1 MRSASHAVTDRN
13 GLLEMQASIEQVHV
27 SEPIGTYIVDIVSS
41 TRTSQRVQV
50 GASPRGS
57 LAILKLSRAK
67 AALEGRDFVTPE
79 DVKAVAV
86 PALSH
91 RLISETGALG
101 AESASG
107 RCRARVARNGS
118 GAGCRG
124 FAHAHGMT
132 RSPSPKVGAYAGLAA
147 LGLLAAVALRLPE
160 LVLLAAPF
168 AVVATAQR
176 VSGAHTTHRG
186 RGRARPRARP
196 RRRIA
201 RRLDPVRAGEAVER
215 LDVLLELPAGLELE
229 DGDNPST
236 LRLVEGGERLLSLR
250 LRCARWGA
258 FRVGRI
264 HLRAHD
270 HFGMFRHEV
279 TIDARQPLKVYPTE
293 EAVRT
298 LLRPSETQVF
308 SGNHVARQKAEGIEF
323 ADIRQFVAGDR
334 VRHVNWRATARRGEL
349 WVNEHH
355 AERNADVVIFLDV
368 FAEARRG
375 ERSTL
380 DPALRAAASLAARY
394 LRQRDRV
401 GFVSYG
407 GMLNWLLP
415 ATGARQLYRIV
426 DAMLDTQIIL
436 SYAWQDLVVVPR
448 AHPSPRQA
456 LVLALTPLLDDRA
469 ATALLDLRA
478 RGFDLIVIEISPL
491 ALVVPKQ
498 GEIRT
503 SRTGCGGCA
512 VMRSAVASSERVFPW
527 RSGTTTRHSRLPW
540 RRWKHFAGRQEPRAC
555 RHRAGSPCAP
565 RCRRRV
571 LG

>member
-1 MRSASHAVTDRN
+1 
-13 GLLEMQASIEQVHV
+13 
-27 SEPIGTYIVDIVSS
+27 
-41 TRTSQRVQV
+41 
-50 GASPRGS
+50 
-57 LAILKLSRAK
+57 
-67 AALEGRDFVTPE
+67 
-79 DVKAVAV
+79 
-86 PALSH
+86 
-91 RLISETGALG
+91 
-101 AESASG
+101 
-107 RCRARVARNGS
+107 
-118 GAGCRG
+118 
-124 FAHAHGMT
+124 MT

-168 AVVATAQR
+168 AVVATLGAFQVR
-176 VSGAHTTHRG
+176 TPRIELEVELDRERALEGELLDVSIRFALG
-186 RGRARPRARP
+186 
-196 RRRIA
+196 
-201 RRLDPVRAGEAVER
+201 DAVER
-215 LDVLLELPAGLELE
+215 LDVLLELPAGLEVE
-229 DGDNPST
+229 DGDNPTT

-258 FRVGRI
+258 YRVGRV

-279 TIDARQPLKVYPTE
+279 AIDARQPLKVYPTE

-401 GFVSYG
+401 GFVSFG
-407 GMLNWLLP
+407 GMLNWLVP

-436 SYAWQDLVVVPR
+436 SHAWQDLVVVPR
-448 AHPSPRQA
+448 RTLPPQA
-456 LVLALTPLLDDRA
+456 LVVALTPLLDDRA

-478 RGFDLIVIEISPL
+478 RGFDLVVIEISPL
-491 ALVVPKQ
+491 ALVVRKQ
-498 GEIRT
+498 GEIGDIAHRLW
-503 SRTGCGGCA
+503 RLRRDA
-512 VMRSAVASSERVFPW
+512 VR
-527 RSGTTTRHSRLPW
+527 
-540 RRWKHFAGRQEPRAC
+540 GRFE
-555 RHRAGSPCAP
+555 RAGVPVAVWDDDSSLTVAMEEVEAF
-565 RCRRRV
+565 RRQARTARV
-571 LG
+571 

>member
-1 MRSASHAVTDRN
+1 
-13 GLLEMQASIEQVHV
+13 
-27 SEPIGTYIVDIVSS
+27 
-41 TRTSQRVQV
+41 
-50 GASPRGS
+50 
-57 LAILKLSRAK
+57 
-67 AALEGRDFVTPE
+67 
-79 DVKAVAV
+79 
-86 PALSH
+86 
-91 RLISETGALG
+91 
-101 AESASG
+101 
-107 RCRARVARNGS
+107 
-118 GAGCRG
+118 
-124 FAHAHGMT
+124 MT

-168 AVVATAQR
+168 AVVTTLSAFQVRTPRIEVEVELDRERALEGELLD
-176 VSGAHTTHRG
+176 VSIRFA
-186 RGRARPRARP
+186 P
-196 RRRIA
+196 
-201 RRLDPVRAGEAVER
+201 GEAVER

-236 LRLVEGGERLLSLR
+236 LRLVEGEERLLSLR
-250 LRCARWGA
+250 LQCARWGA
-258 FRVGRI
+258 FRVGRV

-270 HFGMFRHEV
+270 HFGMFRHEAA
-279 TIDARQPLKVYPTE
+279 IDGRQPLKVYPTE

-401 GFVSYG
+401 GFVSFG

-426 DAMLDTQIIL
+426 DAMLDTQVIL
-436 SYAWQDLVVVPR
+436 SYAWQDLVVLPR
-448 AHPSPRQA
+448 RTLPPQA
-456 LVLALTPLLDDRA
+456 LVVALTPLLDDRA

-478 RGFDLIVIEISPL
+478 RGFDLVVIEISPL
-491 ALVVPKQ
+491 ALVVRKQ
-498 GEIRT
+498 GEVEDIAHRLW
-503 SRTGCGGCA
+503 RLRRDA
-512 VMRSAVASSERVFPW
+512 VR
-527 RSGTTTRHSRLPW
+527 
-540 RRWKHFAGRQEPRAC
+540 GRFE
-555 RHRAGSPCAP
+555 RAGVPVAVWHDESSLTVAMEEVEAF
-565 RCRRRV
+565 RRQARTARV
-571 LG
+571 

>member
-1 MRSASHAVTDRN
+1 
-13 GLLEMQASIEQVHV
+13 
-27 SEPIGTYIVDIVSS
+27 
-41 TRTSQRVQV
+41 
-50 GASPRGS
+50 
-57 LAILKLSRAK
+57 
-67 AALEGRDFVTPE
+67 
-79 DVKAVAV
+79 
-86 PALSH
+86 
-91 RLISETGALG
+91 
-101 AESASG
+101 
-107 RCRARVARNGS
+107 
-118 GAGCRG
+118 
-124 FAHAHGMT
+124 MT

-168 AVVATAQR
+168 AVVATLGAFQVR
-176 VSGAHTTHRG
+176 TPRIEVEVELDRERAVEGELLDVSIRFA
-186 RGRARPRARP
+186 P
-196 RRRIA
+196 
-201 RRLDPVRAGEAVER
+201 GEAVER
-215 LDVLLELPAGLELE
+215 LDVLLELPAGLEVE
-229 DGDNPST
+229 EGDNPST
-236 LRLVEGGERLLSLR
+236 LRLVEGRERLLSLR
-250 LRCARWGA
+250 LRCGRWGA
-258 FRVGRI
+258 FRVGRV

-270 HFGMFRHEV
+270 HFGMFRHEA

-380 DPALRAAASLAARY
+380 DPALRAAASLAERY

-401 GFVSYG
+401 GFVSFG

-426 DAMLDTQIIL
+426 DAMLDTRIIL

-448 AHPSPRQA
+448 RTLPPQA
-456 LVLALTPLLDDRA
+456 LVVALTPLLDDRA

-478 RGFDLIVIEISPL
+478 RGFDLVVIEISPL
-491 ALVVPKQ
+491 ALVVRKQ
-498 GEIRT
+498 GEIGDIAHRLW
-503 SRTGCGGCA
+503 RLRRDA
-512 VMRSAVASSERVFPW
+512 VR
-527 RSGTTTRHSRLPW
+527 
-540 RRWKHFAGRQEPRAC
+540 GRFE
-555 RHRAGSPCAP
+555 RAGVPVAVWDDDSSLTVALEEVEAF
-565 RCRRRV
+565 RRQARTARV
-571 LG
+571 